1 LGPLDGVKVI
11 EFSEIVAGPVAGMLL
26 SDLGAEVTKI
36 EPPWGDP
43 WRHHEATVP
52 GEARVF
58 ASVNRGKRSITL
70 DLTSPDGR
78 SIVHRLAADADVL
91 VHNHRPDVPQKLGID
106 YATLSSI
113 NPRLIYCE
121 VSAYGEYGP
130 DSGTPGYDI
139 VMQGY
144 SGLLSGEGK
153 TMGGRPGAITSSPV
167 IDLSTGHSIAT
178 AVCAALYARERT
190 TRGQKLT
197 FSLLANALFLQVLPL
212 TSVEGAPTN
221 SERWVADDLPFLNEA
236 GVSYEDQIALYQK
249 SRATAVYG
257 LYYRGF
263 QTRDGGIMV
272 GCLSEPIR
280 ERLVKKLGL
289 RDTRFEGADTQSDEY
304 AEFFEGL
311 IERAEEVFR
320 TKTTAQWIAELE
332 KAGVPA
338 GPVRYVEELLHSE
351 QARANEMIIEQDH
364 PALGKVTT
372 VGSIYRMSDTPS
384 TPTHPAPTLGEH
396 TDQILGGAGYSDAE
410 IAAFRA
416 GRVIA

>member
-1 LGPLDGVKVI
+1 MKVI

-26 SDLGAEVTKI
+26 SDLGADVTKI

-58 ASVNRGKRSITL
+58 VSVNRGKRSITL
-70 DLTSPDGR
+70 DLTDPDGR
-78 SIVHRLAADADVL
+78 AIAQRLAASADVL
-91 VHNHRPDVPQKLGID
+91 VHNHRPDVPGKLGID
-106 YATLSSI
+106 YPTLSAI

-144 SGLLSGEGK
+144 SGLLAGEGK

-190 TRGQKLT
+190 GQGQKLT
-197 FSLLANALFLQVLPL
+197 FSLLANALFLQILPL
-212 TSVEGAPTN
+212 TSVEGDPTD
-221 SERWVADDLPFLNEA
+221 SERWVADDLPFLAEA
-236 GVSYEDQIALYQK
+236 GVPYEDQMTMYQK

-263 QTRDGGIMV
+263 QTSDGVIMV
-272 GCLSEPIR
+272 GCLSEPLR
-280 ERLVKKLGL
+280 ERLVRKLGL
-289 RDTRFEGADTQSDEY
+289 TDTRFEGADTSTDDY
-304 AEFFEGL
+304 ARFFEDL
-311 IERAEEVFR
+311 IEQAEAVFR
-320 TKTTAQWIAELE
+320 TKTSAQWIAELE
-332 KAGVPA
+332 DAGVPA
-338 GPVRYVEELLHSE
+338 GPVRYVEELLHNE
-351 QARANEMIIEQDH
+351 QPRANEMIIEQEH

-372 VGSIYRMSDTPS
+372 VGSIYQMSDTPS
-384 TPTHPAPTLGEH
+384 EPTISAPRLGEH
-396 TDQILGGAGYSDAE
+396 TDEVLGGAGYSNAE
-410 IAAFRA
+410 IAAFRER
-416 GRVIA
+416 GVIV